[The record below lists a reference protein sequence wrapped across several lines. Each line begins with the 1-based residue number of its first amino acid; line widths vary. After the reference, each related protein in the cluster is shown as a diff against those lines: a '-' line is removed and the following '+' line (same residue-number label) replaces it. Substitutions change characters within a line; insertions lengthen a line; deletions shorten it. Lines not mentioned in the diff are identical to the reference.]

1 MHIEKFMLILSKELL
16 EIFVITNKSG
26 LDADPLF
33 YAIIRVA
40 SRSLTS
46 VHFKISARKTF
57 SYFTSDRVFVS
68 KIKSIFVVLI
78 FLNDEPNKTL
88 FLRAPKDF
96 RVLASRVCSDY
107 IKK

>member
-1 MHIEKFMLILSKELL
+1 MGGHQGGRRVKRMHIEKFMLMLSKELL

-33 YAIIRVA
+33 YTIIRVG

-46 VHFKISARKTF
+46 VHFKISARNTF
-57 SYFTSDRVFVS
+57 SYFTSHRVFVS

-78 FLNDEPNKTL
+78 FLE
-88 FLRAPKDF
+88 R
-96 RVLASRVCSDY
+96 
-107 IKK
+107 